1 MDIRRFDQYN
11 VACGHSAGTRRL
23 RMRYVHR
30 YMATCD
36 PVTATV
42 TDVAAFLG
50 VPGWSASTRMSARS
64 ALMSLHEWM
73 VADGIRSDN
82 PVRAVKPVRKP
93 PGVPRPAPE
102 NVVTLALDGGCDDRT
117 RLMVLLGAYAGL
129 RRSEIASLHTDQIT
143 DTHIRV
149 TGKGDK
155 TRLIPLHPVLKDS
168 LRAVLGTTGFV
179 FPGKDGG
186 PVSARTVNRVVN
198 RVLPAGMSTHTL
210 RHRFATQVLSRS
222 HDLRAV
228 QTLLGHSSVATTQI
242 YTQVTD
248 EDLSRAVGAL

>member
-1 MDIRRFDQYN
+1 MDLQRFDRYN
-11 VACGHSAGTRRL
+11 VACGHAAGTRRL
-23 RMRYVHR
+23 RLSFARR

-36 PVTATV
+36 PMVATV

-50 VPGWSASTRMSARS
+50 RDGWKPATRAAARAS
-64 ALMSLHEWM
+64 LMSLHEWM
-73 VADGIRSDN
+73 VAEGLRDDN
-82 PVRAVKPVRKP
+82 PVKGVKPIRKP

-102 NVVTLALDGGCDDRT
+102 SVVSLALGEGLDNRT
-117 RLMVLLGAYAGL
+117 RLMILLGAYAGL

-143 DTHIRV
+143 DTHVRV
-149 TGKGDK
+149 TGKGEK
-155 TRLIPLHPVLKDS
+155 TRVIPLHPVLRDS
-168 LRAVLGTTGFV
+168 LRAVVKGDGFV
-179 FPGKDGG
+179 FPGRGGG
-186 PVSARTVNRVVN
+186 PVSTRTVNRVVN

-228 QTLLGHSSVATTQI
+228 QTLLGHASVATTQI

-248 EDLSRAVGAL
+248 EDLSKAVGML